1 MNLRRIISIGS
12 LCVATLAMR
21 APASAQI
28 PANGRVWKYVLL
40 EGSYLIDDCPA
51 CGRPTI
57 LQPMR
62 GSFDLLALDNNPL
75 FSRYE
80 LRNISFIA
88 GSKTT
93 IAYRV
98 TGGGIYRIGGEVAL
112 LQDLTLQV
120 SIDNGF
126 TNKSSFFTNQLESL
140 GRPWPMIETSVDQT
154 NGTLTQVYHLNLV
167 AAPMREIWF
176 STVSGFTSANL
187 PQPNNRGGRGDLLSS
202 SGRVVKSN
210 PLLLGRLGFI
220 PGTVDLNMDAV
231 DIGPGGE
238 IFFSL
243 DTDMF
248 SETLGQIRNGDL
260 VSNRGRIVH
269 RNPEL
274 TQEFGLDLTTG
285 DVGLDAIVIKDDG
298 EILFSLA
305 KDTFSPKL
313 GTTIGHGDLLS
324 THGRIVK
331 TNQQLLSRFHPAIAN
346 HDYGLDALYIWP
358 SGEIWFS
365 TEEGFQDQL
374 LNTVTAGDLL
384 TDQGAIVYRNLEL
397 LAAFAPLEDLADFG
411 LDGLFA
417 VTDATPP
424 ALSPTISAIT
434 IDRGTGN
441 LSVQWDGPGRVFQL
455 ERADEV
461 VEPYSPVGPIVPDL
475 TFMDAGVLTNHARSF
490 YRLQQW

>member
-1 MNLRRIISIGS
+1 MISIGC
-12 LCVATLAMR
+12 LCVATLALR

-28 PANGRVWKYVLL
+28 PSNGQIWKYVLL
-40 EGSYLIDDCPA
+40 EGSYLTDDCPV

-80 LRNISFIA
+80 LRNISFSA

-93 IAYRV
+93 IEYRV
-98 TGGGIYRIGGEVAL
+98 TGGGIYRIGGEVAV

-126 TNKSSFFTNQLESL
+126 TNKPCFFTNQLDSI

-202 SGRVVKSN
+202 SGRIVKSN
-210 PLLLGRLGFI
+210 PLLLGRLGFMPM
-220 PGTVDLNMDAV
+220 PGPVDLNIDALDV
-231 DIGPGGE
+231 GPGGE

-269 RNPEL
+269 RNSEL
-274 TQEFGLDLTTG
+274 TQAFGLDLATG
-285 DVGLDAIVIKDDG
+285 DVGLDSIVIKDDG

-313 GTTIGHGDLLS
+313 GTTLGHGDLLS
-324 THGRIVK
+324 AQGRILK
-331 TNQQLLSRFHPAIAN
+331 TNQQLLSRFHPMIES
-346 HDYGLDALYIWP
+346 HDYGLDALYVWP

-365 TEEGFQDQL
+365 TEEGFQDQV
-374 LNTVTAGDLL
+374 LNMVTAGDLL
-384 TDQGAIVYRNLEL
+384 SDQGAIVYRNLEL

-411 LDGLFA
+411 LDALFV

-424 ALSPTISAIT
+424 SLAPTISAIT

-441 LSVQWDGPGRVFQL
+441 LSVQWNGPGRVFQM

-461 VEPYSPVGPIVPDL
+461 VRPYSPAGPIVPDL
-475 TFMDAGVLTNHARSF
+475 TFMDAGVVTNHARSF